1 MRDPNEMTLA
11 EIVER
16 LAQLDTEVRET
27 QDLEVVKAAADEKK
41 LLLERKAELEE
52 IEARTADAEALET
65 GAVAPDKI
73 VITEQREE
81 IKPMEINYRE
91 AWLKN
96 LMDQELSVEERAAVT
111 EAAAVIPT
119 ETLNKIVV
127 LLQANPLLSRIDLLQ
142 IPGYVRIPVY
152 STNNDAEWTT
162 TATDS
167 ADVVSYIDLK
177 PYQLIKTLEISADIK
192 AMAIPAFEDWL
203 VRALANKIEAGLQ
216 KAVLV
221 GSGAASSQP
230 TGIITTVATATGTFT
245 KAAATKADLLKIMAA
260 LPSDYQNGAV
270 WIMPANVFYG
280 EVMAVADHNSFV
292 NLENGMA
299 PKLFGHDVILA
310 GDCVDA
316 NEKDNILYG
325 SPAHYH
331 MNLGE
336 GVQVAKDDSL
346 GFRSNSRIYRGVCQA
361 DGQLDLAAAFVRFYR
376 AS

>member
-27 QDLEVVKAAADEKK
+27 QDMEVVKAATDEKK

-52 IEARTADAEALET
+52 IEARTADAAALEAGEVKPEEIIET
-65 GAVAPDKI
+65 
-73 VITEQREE
+73 REE

-96 LMDQELSVEERAAVT
+96 LMGIDMNEEERAAIT
-111 EAAAVIPT
+111 ESAAVIPT

-127 LLQANPLLSRIDLLQ
+127 LLQENPILSKIDLLQ

-152 STNNDAEWTT
+152 SVNNDAAWTS
-162 TATDS
+162 TASDS

-177 PYQLIKTLEISADIK
+177 PFQLIKTLEISADVK
-192 AMAIPAFEDWL
+192 AMAIPAFETWL
-203 VRALANKIEAGLQ
+203 VRALANKIESALQ
-216 KAVLV
+216 KAVIV

-245 KAAATKADLLKIMAA
+245 AAACTKADLLKIMAA
-260 LPSDYQNGAV
+260 LDSGYQQNAS
-270 WIMPANVFYG
+270 WIMPAEVFYK
-280 EVMAVADHNSFV
+280 EVMAIADHNTFV
-292 NLENGMA
+292 NLEDGM
-299 PKLFGHDVILA
+299 KKMLFGHEVIL
-310 GDCVDA
+310 DDNCVDSDSA
-316 NEKDNILYG
+316 DNILYG
-325 SPAHYH
+325 DLNHYH

-336 GVQVAKDDSL
+336 GVNVAKDDSI